1 MFDEDA
7 ECDRL
12 EGGKVSRVRL
22 EVVVDEDGEE
32 EWDKQTRRRL
42 CLWRGGRAGGRARST
57 SHARWAIAIGV
68 GRLENQA
75 KAQLTAEHR
84 HEH

>member
-12 EGGKVSRVRL
+12 EGGRVSRMRL
-22 EVVVDEDGEE
+22 EVVVDVDGEE
-32 EWDKQTRRRL
+32 ERDKQERRRQCL
-42 CLWRGGRAGGRARST
+42 CRGRQALEVGRRST

-68 GRLENQA
+68 GS
-75 KAQLTAEHR
+75 
-84 HEH
+84 